1 MNRAERILYL
11 TASFGPELPKEDKPA
26 PYPHVTK
33 FICYTEISRSGD
45 HLGWEFCHFT
55 AEEQEELKNHIWNK
69 GSTRPNVIKA
79 RFVKSQFYRLSAVV
93 AYRPT
98 VVCWID
104 GNIQLVADHF
114 HTFFARQLDN
124 CAVVTY
130 PHHFLKSAHA
140 DVEYASQHSP
150 YLLKRYA
157 TEPIKEQIDAYSKDG
172 YTAAE
177 SEKDHYLCSG
187 VLAVRLFFDEEEKM
201 RGVTTVLDAWW
212 QEILTWTIHDQVG
225 LAYVLWKRG
234 VKHGM
239 ITDGAVTGSS
249 AHWFWHH
256 Q

>member
-11 TASFGPELPKEDKPA
+11 TASFGPELPKEDKSA

-33 FICYTEISRSGD
+33 FMCYTESPKSGS
-45 HLGWEFCHFT
+45 HLGWQFCHFT
-55 AEEQEELKNHIWNK
+55 AEEKEELKNHIWNK

-79 RFVKSQFYRLSAVV
+79 RFVKSQFYRLSEVV

-104 GNIQLVADHF
+104 GNIQLSENHF
-114 HTFFARQLDN
+114 HTFFLSQLDT

-130 PHHFLKSAHA
+130 PHNWFKYAHA
-140 DVEYASQHSP
+140 DVEYASQETP

-157 TEPIKEQIDAYSKDG
+157 TEPIKGQMEAYSKDG
-172 YTAAE
+172 YTEAE
-177 SEKDHYLCSG
+177 GEKDGYLCSG
-187 VLAVRLFFDEEEKM
+187 VLAVRLFFGDEEKM
-201 RGVTTVLDAWW
+201 KDITAVLDAWW
-212 QEILTWTIHDQVG
+212 QEIMTWTIHDQVG

-239 ITDGAVTGSS
+239 ITDGTVLGSS
-249 AHWFWHH
+249 AHVFWHH